1 MPKLAP
7 FFLSFSVQFAVFCYL
22 LPGTNEDANVTEV
35 VFCHIVEV
43 LNVIFSFSLL
53 KEWIL
58 RLPHKS

>member
-35 VFCHIVEV
+35 VFYHIVEM
-43 LNVIFSFSLL
+43 LNVIFSFSSL
-53 KEWIL
+53 KEWIQ